1 MSARGRIRL
10 RLALRNLRRH
20 KRRSLL
26 SGSAMVLAMALLVF
40 SRTIA
45 EGGHEEW
52 IDSGVRMGD
61 GHVSVQAPEFWS

>member
-10 RLALRNLRRH
+10 RLALRNLRRQ

-52 IDSGVRMGD
+52 IDAGVRMGD
-61 GHVSVQAPEFWS
+61 GNV